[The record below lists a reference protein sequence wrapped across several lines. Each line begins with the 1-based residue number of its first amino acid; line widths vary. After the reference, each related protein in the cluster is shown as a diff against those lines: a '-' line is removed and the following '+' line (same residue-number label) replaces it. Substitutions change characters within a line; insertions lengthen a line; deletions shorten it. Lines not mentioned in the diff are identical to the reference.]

1 MISIAPGTITT
12 IAGAGEPGCSGD
24 GGPALKA
31 CLNEPK
37 SVTIAGRALYIAD
50 SENHR
55 IRKVDLTTGVITT
68 VAGEGSSATPTHP
81 SPLEG
86 EGQGGGDELDPLAD
100 PVKVKDDKV
109 VQLADQSGTVRFLVG
124 SAEMGRFKGDGGPA
138 VAATLNFPSAAVA
151 DSKGNLYIADTF
163 NHRVRR
169 VDAATGTIWTL
180 AGTGTARFAGDGG
193 PATKAMLNEPVAL
206 ALDEQRDLL
215 YIADLANY
223 RVRVVDL
230 DTGRITTYAGN
241 GEREYDGDG
250 HKAVHA
256 ALSGPSGLALDAE
269 GTLYI
274 ADTFSGRIRKIDL
287 ATHTISTVAGDGTE
301 YRYQGMPNEFSTS
314 LARPG
319 GIPLAADGALY
330 ITDSDAHLIRNCSP
344 KTKIITGI
352 AGNGTPQFA
361 GDGGPAHACSLNYP
375 FGVAVDQA
383 GHLYIADTFNHRI
396 RLVGV

>member
-1 MISIAPGTITT
+1 VISIAPGTITT
-12 IAGAGEPGCSGD
+12 IAGTGEPGCSGD

-68 VAGEGSSATPTHP
+68 VAGEGGSTEQTGVEESSAHTT
-81 SPLEG
+81 
-86 EGQGGGDELDPLAD
+86 DELDPLAD

-124 SAEMGRFKGDGGPA
+124 SAEKGRFKGDGGPA

-151 DSKGNLYIADTF
+151 DSKGNHYIADTF

-269 GTLYI
+269 GALYI
-274 ADTFSGRIRKIDL
+274 ADTRGASGR
-287 ATHTISTVAGDGTE
+287 
-301 YRYQGMPNEFSTS
+301 
-314 LARPG
+314 
-319 GIPLAADGALY
+319 
-330 ITDSDAHLIRNCSP
+330 
-344 KTKIITGI
+344 
-352 AGNGTPQFA
+352 
-361 GDGGPAHACSLNYP
+361 
-375 FGVAVDQA
+375 
-383 GHLYIADTFNHRI
+383 
-396 RLVGV
+396 